1 MLLCIDNSNKSR
13 IKEIDSQISELEN
26 EINQIQP
33 LLREKHKEMMQFLDK
48 VRPHYLDLCN
58 SDCNVY
64 YTLWNIFWELKNRID
79 KAEYLI
85 LVLKTERAELNGDY
99 QNE

>member
-1 MLLCIDNSNKSR
+1 MLLCINNSNKSR

-26 EINQIQP
+26 EINQMRP
-33 LLREKHKEMMQFLDK
+33 LLREKHKEMMQFFDK

-58 SDCNVY
+58 LECNAY
-64 YTLWNIFWELKNRID
+64 YTLWNTFWELINRID

-85 LVLKTERAELNGDY
+85 LVLKTERAELSGDY
-99 QNE
+99 Q

>member
-1 MLLCIDNSNKSR
+1 MDNLNKSR

-26 EINQIQP
+26 AINQMRP
-33 LLREKHKEMMQFLDK
+33 LLRDKHKEMMRFLDK
-48 VRPHYLDLCN
+48 VSPNYLDLCN
-58 SDCNVY
+58 SEYVVHY
-64 YTLWNIFWELKNRID
+64 ALWRTFWELKDRID

-99 QNE
+99 QRG